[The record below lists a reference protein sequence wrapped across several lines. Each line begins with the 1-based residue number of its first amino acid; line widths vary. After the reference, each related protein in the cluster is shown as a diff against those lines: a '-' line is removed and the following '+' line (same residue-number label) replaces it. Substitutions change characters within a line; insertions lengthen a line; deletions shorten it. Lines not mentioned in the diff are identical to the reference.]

1 MASNEVAAQIRVD
14 LQRMEPQFKMALPAH
29 IPPERFLRVAMT
41 AVQNNPTLLECDRAS
56 LFAAT
61 MKAAQDGLLPDGREG
76 AIIPKKGAAVWMPMV
91 AGVLKK
97 VRNSGEISTWSV
109 HEVCERDEFDFELGD
124 SERIYHKPRLSERGK
139 IIAAYSI
146 VKMKDGEVSR
156 EVMGMDEIQA
166 IMERSDGYQ
175 YAKKNNKQNPWISDF
190 SEMAKKTVIRRHAK
204 RLPSSTDLDGLLPH
218 DDPMYTT
225 EPEASVASATPAAP
239 SENAP
244 RRGRPPSRLQAVAAQ
259 QAAPVTVT
267 QEPMPAWAEPEIDQ
281 PAPLAAVAPV
291 SASAPLS
298 SMFPEDDDSPI

>member
-218 DDPMYTT
+218 DDPMYTA
-225 EPEASVASATPAAP
+225 EPEVSVASVAPSAP

-244 RRGRPPSRLQAVAAQ
+244 RRGRPPGRLQAVAAQVQ

-267 QEPMPAWAEPEIDQ
+267 QEPVPVWAEPEQ
-281 PAPLAAVAPV
+281 AAPA
-291 SASAPLS
+291 SASP
-298 SMFPEDDDSPI
+298 SMATIFPENDDSPI